1 MATMLKNPMDNKTNN
16 FHRKLSI
23 LESKQKKSI
32 ISLKDDNKGQLVTNE
47 VQIGK
52 LTNGFFTNLFTKDD
66 LVVPELIN
74 HREAAN

>member
-1 MATMLKNPMDNKTNN
+1 
-16 FHRKLSI
+16 
-23 LESKQKKSI
+23 
-32 ISLKDDNKGQLVTNE
+32 VTNE